1 MSTSMIHNRTYD
13 VGPIRPPSEANS
25 LLIRVSRNCPWNKCE
40 FCPIYKRHPFEK
52 RPVEDILKDID
63 AAAETHGDAFRT
75 AFLQDANSLLL
86 KTPDLLKVMAHLKNR
101 FPRVERVTSY
111 ARARTAAR
119 KTVDELKQLQKA
131 GLSRLHIGLE
141 TGYDALLAYMKK
153 GMTADMAVEAG
164 LRIKQSG
171 ISLCFYVIIGLGG
184 QLRLED
190 KETWRE
196 HAVETAKV
204 LNRVD
209 PDYIRVRTLT
219 VREGSPLFEKQLE
232 GEFKR
237 ARDADLVKEELLMI
251 EHLNVTSQF
260 VSDHSTNILM
270 DIRGKFPEDKEKLI
284 TIAKRYLALSEEEQ
298 LNFRLGSLFRF
309 FGYFPNYRNFEDF
322 FDLEKRAEMQAIID
336 KMEAEESGSS
346 HRLLLRFSNM
356 LV

>member
-1 MSTSMIHNRTYD
+1 MIHNSPYE

-40 FCPIYKRHPFEK
+40 FCPIYKRFPFEK

-63 AAAETHGDAFRT
+63 AASETHGDVFRT

-86 KTPDLLKVMAHLKNR
+86 KTPDLLKVIVHLKQR
-101 FPRVERVTSY
+101 FPSIERVTSY
-111 ARARTAAR
+111 ARARTVAR

-184 QLRLED
+184 QLKLEN

-219 VREGSPLFEKQLE
+219 VREGSPLFEKQKE
-232 GEFKR
+232 GEFKG
-237 ARDADLVKEELLMI
+237 ACDADLVREELLMI
-251 EHLNVTSQF
+251 EYLDVTSQF
-260 VSDHSTNILM
+260 VSDHATNILM

-284 TIAKRYLALSEEEQ
+284 TIAKRYLVLSEGEQ
-298 LNFRLGSLFRF
+298 LNFRLGTLFRF
-309 FGYFPNYRNFEDF
+309 FGYSPNYRNFEDF
-322 FDLEKRAEMQAIID
+322 FNLEKRAEMQTLID
-336 KMEAEESGSS
+336 RMEAEESGSS
-346 HRLLLRFSNM
+346 TNLLLHFRNI

>member
-1 MSTSMIHNRTYD
+1 MYQRNNSSYE

-40 FCPIYKRHPFEK
+40 FCPIYKRFPFEK

-63 AAAETHGDAFRT
+63 TAAETHGDAFRT

-101 FPRVERVTSY
+101 FPGVERVTSY
-111 ARARTAAR
+111 ARARTVAR
-119 KTVDELKQLQKA
+119 KTVYELKQLQKA

-190 KETWRE
+190 NETWRE

-219 VREGSPLFEKQLE
+219 VREGSPLFEKQQE

-237 ARDADLVKEELLMI
+237 SSDADLVKEELLMI

-270 DIRGKFPEDKEKLI
+270 EIKGKFPEDKEKLI
-284 TIAKRYLALSEEEQ
+284 AIAKRYLALSEEEQ

-309 FGYFPNYRNFEDF
+309 FGYSPNYRNFEDF
-322 FDLEKRAEMQAIID
+322 FNFEKRAEMQTLID
-336 KMEAEESGSS
+336 KLEAEESGSS
-346 HRLLLRFSNM
+346 HRLLLRLSNM

>member
-1 MSTSMIHNRTYD
+1 MSNSPYE

-63 AAAETHGDAFRT
+63 AAAKTHGDVFRT

-86 KTPDLLKVMAHLKNR
+86 KTPDLLTVIVHLKQR
-101 FPRVERVTSY
+101 FPAVERVTSY
-111 ARARTAAR
+111 ARARTVAR
-119 KTVDELKQLQKA
+119 KTVDELKELQKA

-141 TGYDALLAYMKK
+141 TGYNALLVYMKK
-153 GMTADMAVEAG
+153 GMTADMAVDAG
-164 LRIKQSG
+164 LRIKHSG

-184 QLRLED
+184 QLRLEN

-196 HAVETAKV
+196 HAVETARV
-204 LNRVD
+204 LNQVD

-219 VREGSPLFEKQLE
+219 IREGSPLFEKTQE
-232 GEFKR
+232 GEFAK
-237 ARDADLVKEELLMI
+237 AGDASLVREELLMI
-251 EHLNVTSQF
+251 EHLKVTSQF

-270 DIRGKFPEDKEKLI
+270 DIRGKFPEDKERLI
-284 TIAKRYLALSEEEQ
+284 TIAKRYLALSEDEQ
-298 LNFRLGSLFRF
+298 LNFRLGTVFRF
-309 FGYFPNYRNFEDF
+309 FGYSPNYRNFEDF
-322 FDLEKRAEMQAIID
+322 YNLEKRAEMQTLMD
-336 KMEAEESGSS
+336 KMEAEEPGSS
-346 HRLLLRFSNM
+346 SNLLLHLSNM

>member
-1 MSTSMIHNRTYD
+1 MSSSPYE

-40 FCPIYKRHPFEK
+40 FCPIYKRFPFEK
-52 RPVEDILKDID
+52 RPVVDILKDID
-63 AAAETHGDAFRT
+63 AAFETHGDVFRT

-86 KTPDLLKVMAHLKNR
+86 KTPDLLKVIVHLKQR
-101 FPRVERVTSY
+101 FPSIDRVTSY
-111 ARARTAAR
+111 ARARTLAR

-141 TGYDALLAYMKK
+141 TGYDALLTYMKK

-164 LRIKQSG
+164 LRIKKSG

-184 QLRLED
+184 QLRLENKD
-190 KETWRE
+190 TWRE

-219 VREGSPLFEKQLE
+219 VREGSPLYEKQQE

-237 ARDADLVKEELLMI
+237 ACDADLVKEELLMI
-251 EHLNVTSQF
+251 EHLDVTSQF

-270 DIRGKFPEDKEKLI
+270 DISGRFPEDKEKLI
-284 TIAKRYLALSEEEQ
+284 TIAQRYLELSEKEQ
-298 LNFRLGSLFRF
+298 MNFRLGTLFRF
-309 FGYFPNYRNFEDF
+309 FGYSPNYRNFEDF
-322 FDLEKRAEMQAIID
+322 FNLEKRAEMLTLID
-336 KMEAEESGSS
+336 RMEAEESGSS
-346 HRLLLRFSNM
+346 TNLLHRLNTM

>member
-1 MSTSMIHNRTYD
+1 MIHNSPYE

-40 FCPIYKRHPFEK
+40 FCPIYKRFPFEK
-52 RPVEDILKDID
+52 RPVEEILKDID
-63 AAAETHGDAFRT
+63 AASETHGDVFRT
-75 AFLQDANSLLL
+75 AFLQDANSLGL
-86 KTPDLLKVMAHLKNR
+86 KTPDLLKVIVHLKQR
-101 FPRVERVTSY
+101 FPSIERVTSY

-119 KTVDELKQLQKA
+119 KTVNELKQLQKA
-131 GLSRLHIGLE
+131 GLSRLHVGLE

-164 LRIKQSG
+164 LRIKQSR

-184 QLRLED
+184 QLKLED
-190 KETWRE
+190 KKTWRE

-219 VREGSPLFEKQLE
+219 VREGSPLFEKQQE
-232 GEFKR
+232 GEFKG
-237 ARDADLVKEELLMI
+237 ACDADLVKEELLMI

-270 DIRGKFPEDKEKLI
+270 DIRGKFPEDKKKLI
-284 TIAKRYLALSEEEQ
+284 TLAKRYLALSEEEQ
-298 LNFRLGSLFRF
+298 LNFRLGTLFRF
-309 FGYFPNYRNFEDF
+309 FGYSPNYRNFEDF
-322 FDLEKRAEMQAIID
+322 FNLDKRKEIQTLID
-336 KMEAEESGSS
+336 RMEAEESGSS
-346 HRLLLRFSNM
+346 NNLLLHLRNL

>member
-1 MSTSMIHNRTYD
+1 MKNPRSYEL
-13 VGPIRPPSEANS
+13 GPIRPPSEANS

-40 FCPIYKRHPFEK
+40 FCPIYKRFPFEN

-63 AAAETHGDAFRT
+63 AAAETHGDVFRT

-86 KTPDLLKVMAHLKNR
+86 KTPDLIRVIGHLKLR
-101 FPRVERVTSY
+101 FPAVERITSY

-119 KTVDELKQLQKA
+119 KTVNDLEQLHRA

-141 TGYDALLAYMKK
+141 TGYDALLVYMKK

-184 QLRLED
+184 QLKLENKD
-190 KETWRE
+190 TWRE
-196 HAVETAKV
+196 HALETAKV

-219 VREGSPLFEKQLE
+219 VRDGSPLFEKQQA

-237 ARDADLVKEELLMI
+237 ACDAELVKEELLML
-251 EHLNVTSQF
+251 EHLDVTSQF

-270 DIRGKFPEDKEKLI
+270 DIRGKFPEDKEKL
-284 TIAKRYLALSEEEQ
+284 TSIAKQYLALSEDEQ
-298 LNFRLGSLFRF
+298 MNFRLGTLFRF
-309 FGYFPNYRNFEDF
+309 FGYSPNYRNFEDF
-322 FDLEKRAEMQAIID
+322 FDLQKRAEMENLID
-336 KMEAEESGSS
+336 KMEGEESGSS
-346 HRLLLRFSNM
+346 RRLLNRLSNM

>member
-1 MSTSMIHNRTYD
+1 MYYNNPYE

-25 LLIRVSRNCPWNKCE
+25 LFIRVSRNCPWNKCV

-63 AAAETHGDAFRT
+63 AAAETHGDAFQT

-86 KTPDLLKVMAHLKNR
+86 KTPGLLKVIGHLKKR
-101 FPRVERVTSY
+101 FPGVERVTSY
-111 ARARTAAR
+111 ARARTVVR
-119 KTVDELKQLQKA
+119 KTVEELKKLNEA

-141 TGYDALLAYMKK
+141 TGYDALLVFMKK

-164 LRIKQSG
+164 LRIKRSG

-184 QLRLED
+184 QLKLED

-219 VREGSPLFEKQLE
+219 VHDNSPLFEKQQE

-237 ARDADLVKEELLMI
+237 ACDADLVKEELLMI

-270 DIRGKFPEDKEKLI
+270 DIRGKFPEDKENLI
-284 TIAKRYLALSEEEQ
+284 TIAKRYLALSKEEQ

-309 FGYFPNYRNFEDF
+309 FGYSPNYRNFKDF
-322 FDLEKRAEMQAIID
+322 FDLEKRAEMQTIID

-346 HRLLLRFSNM
+346 NRLLLHLSNL

>member
-1 MSTSMIHNRTYD
+1 M
-13 VGPIRPPSEANS
+13 
-25 LLIRVSRNCPWNKCE
+25 

-63 AAAETHGDAFRT
+63 TAAETHGDAFQT

-86 KTPDLLKVMAHLKNR
+86 KTPDLLKVIGHLKKR
-101 FPRVERVTSY
+101 FPGVERVTSY
-111 ARARTAAR
+111 ARVRTVAR
-119 KTVDELKQLQKA
+119 KTVDELQQLHEA

-141 TGYDALLAYMKK
+141 TGYDALLTFMKK

-184 QLRLED
+184 QLKLED

-196 HAVETAKV
+196 HALETAKV

-209 PDYIRVRTLT
+209 PDYIRVRTLIIH
-219 VREGSPLFEKQLE
+219 ENSPLFKKQQE

-237 ARDADLVKEELLMI
+237 ACDADLVKEELLMI
-251 EHLNVTSQF
+251 ENLNVTSQF

-270 DIRGKFPEDKEKLI
+270 DIRGKFPGDKENLI
-284 TIAKRYLALSEEEQ
+284 TIAKKYLALSKEEQ

-309 FGYFPNYRNFEDF
+309 FGYSPNYRNFKDF
-322 FDLEKRAEMQAIID
+322 FNSEKRTKMQSIID

-346 HRLLLRFSNM
+346 YRLLLHLNNM

>member
-1 MSTSMIHNRTYD
+1 M
-13 VGPIRPPSEANS
+13 
-25 LLIRVSRNCPWNKCE
+25 

-63 AAAETHGDAFRT
+63 TAAETHGDAFQT

-86 KTPDLLKVMAHLKNR
+86 KTPDLLKVIGHLKKR
-101 FPRVERVTSY
+101 FPGVERVTSY
-111 ARARTAAR
+111 ARVRTVAR
-119 KTVDELKQLQKA
+119 KTVDELQQLHEA

-141 TGYDALLAYMKK
+141 TGYDALLTFMKK

-184 QLRLED
+184 QLKLED

-196 HAVETAKV
+196 HALETAKV

-209 PDYIRVRTLT
+209 PDYIRVRTLIIH
-219 VREGSPLFEKQLE
+219 ENSPLFKKQQE

-237 ARDADLVKEELLMI
+237 ACDADLVKEELLMI
-251 EHLNVTSQF
+251 ENLNVTSQF

-270 DIRGKFPEDKEKLI
+270 DIRGKFPGDKENLI
-284 TIAKRYLALSEEEQ
+284 TIAKKYLALSKEEQ

-309 FGYFPNYRNFEDF
+309 FGYSPNYRNFKDF
-322 FDLEKRAEMQAIID
+322 FNSEKRTKMQSIID

-346 HRLLLRFSNM
+346 YRLLLRLNNM

>member
-1 MSTSMIHNRTYD
+1 MYQRNNSPYE

-40 FCPIYKRHPFEK
+40 FCPIYKRFPFEK

-63 AAAETHGDAFRT
+63 AASETHGDVFKM

-86 KTPDLLKVMAHLKNR
+86 KTPDLLKVIAHLKNR
-101 FPRVERVTSY
+101 FPKVERVTSY
-111 ARARTAAR
+111 ARARTVAR
-119 KTVDELKQLQKA
+119 KTVGELIQLQKA

-141 TGYDALLAYMKK
+141 TGYDTLLAYMKK
-153 GMTADMAVEAG
+153 GMSADMAVEAG
-164 LRIKQSG
+164 LRIRQSG

-219 VREGSPLFEKQLE
+219 VREGSPLFEKQLK
-232 GEFKR
+232 GEFKSSC
-237 ARDADLVKEELLMI
+237 DADLVKEELLMI

-270 DIRGKFPEDKEKLI
+270 DIRGKFPEDKENLI

-298 LNFRLGSLFRF
+298 FNFRLGTLFRF
-309 FGYFPNYRNFEDF
+309 FGYSPNYRNFKDF
-322 FDLEKRAEMQAIID
+322 FDSAKRAEMQTLID
-336 KMEAEESGSS
+336 KMEAENPGSS
-346 HRLLLRFSNM
+346 YRLLLHLSNM

>member
-1 MSTSMIHNRTYD
+1 MIPDSPYE

-40 FCPIYKRHPFEK
+40 FCPIYKRFPFEK

-63 AAAETHGDAFRT
+63 AASETHGDVFRT

-86 KTPDLLKVMAHLKNR
+86 KTPDLIKVIVHLKQR
-101 FPRVERVTSY
+101 FPAVERVTSY
-111 ARARTAAR
+111 ARARTVAR

-141 TGYDALLAYMKK
+141 TGYDALLVYMKK
-153 GMTADMAVEAG
+153 GMTADMAAEAG
-164 LRIKQSG
+164 LRIMQSG
-171 ISLCFYVIIGLGG
+171 LSLCFYVIIGLGG
-184 QLRLED
+184 QLKLEN

-219 VREGSPLFEKQLE
+219 VREGSPLFKKQQE

-237 ARDADLVKEELLMI
+237 ACDADLVKEELLMI
-251 EHLNVTSQF
+251 EHLDVSSQF

-284 TIAKRYLALSEEEQ
+284 TIAKRYLALSEEDQ
-298 LNFRLGSLFRF
+298 LNFRLGTLFRF
-309 FGYFPNYRNFEDF
+309 FGYSPNYRNFEDF
-322 FDLEKRAEMQAIID
+322 FNLKKRAEMQTIMD
-336 KMEAEESGSS
+336 KMEAEEPGSS
-346 HRLLLRFSNM
+346 QNLLLHLSNM